1 MCFDVLIHLLHQLRL
16 LFRQMIEQF
25 LFIEKTNLPQK
36 FKEELSGV
44 ESPAIEL
51 VAETV
56 EGKDFLDVVA
66 DKVVQFEV
74 LISLYTIE
82 SCLA

>member
-1 MCFDVLIHLLHQLRL
+1 
-16 LFRQMIEQF
+16 MIEQF